1 MRFRI
6 DAIKDDGLILESA
19 IPWDDLPMLVEI
31 ASSGDCEFLA
41 PVTLRARA
49 QLVGELVEIN
59 GTLATRAQFQ
69 CGGCLQDYQEDLVSR
84 FDLTFARELPVVE
97 DDESGEEVELTSD
110 DLGITLFHGDE
121 IDLAESIQEQVAM
134 SLPVRRRCQSDC
146 KGLCSN
152 CGADLN
158 AGDCGCPRTNV
169 SLKFAVLKDFKVD
182 KPS

>member
-6 DAIKDDGLILESA
+6 DAIKDDGLILESS
-19 IPWDDLPMLVEI
+19 IPWEDLPMLVEI

-41 PVTLRARA
+41 PVKLNARA
-49 QLVGELVEIN
+49 QLVGGLVEID
-59 GTLATRAQFQ
+59 GQLATRTRFQ
-69 CGGCLQDYQEDLVSR
+69 CGGCLRDYQEDLVTR

-97 DDESGEEVELTSD
+97 DEESGEAMELTSE
-110 DLGITLFHGDE
+110 DLGLTLFHGDE

-146 KGLCSN
+146 KGLCSH

-158 AGDCGCPRTNV
+158 ASDCGCSRANV
-169 SLKFAVLKDFKVD
+169 SLKFAALKDFKVD
-182 KPS
+182 KSS